1 MKVVLSCYACRNL
14 RVNAMQNG
22 TGEGTKRGLGRT
34 QGFLPS
40 FSDSKWGKRKNG
52 NGNSDRRGVRGS
64 SQTNLCG
71 IRARK
76 TPYMARNSHKPSHVT
91 STFEFCVILNRF
103 VLGTK
108 THRCRCP
115 SCRSSPAPCRCCNRA
130 RTIRTRTC
138 TPTPSSCWSCT
149 ARGRCSCSGSPPGY
163 SACRSNLKQRRI
175 SADAAERKSS

>member
-1 MKVVLSCYACRNL
+1 MGQEEKRKWEFGH
-14 RVNAMQNG
+14 NG
-22 TGEGTKRGLGRT
+22 SE
-34 QGFLPS
+34 GFLSNEFMRNPAT
-40 FSDSKWGKRKNG
+40 KKHTLHCK
-52 NGNSDRRGVRGS
+52 
-64 SQTNLCG
+64 
-71 IRARK
+71 IR
-76 TPYMARNSHKPSHVT
+76 KPSHVT
-91 STFEFCVILNRF
+91 STFEFVVILNRF

-115 SCRSSPAPCRCCNRA
+115 SCRSSPAPCRCRNRA